1 MGRKAE
7 VVGKELLDKFIEIMK
22 IYNETVDKTFHNSS
36 QSPSYEK
43 GLKSVEKACEELYML
58 RDALFKSKLKIQNL
72 EPLLDALEN
81 ALLTFKVIVVGL
93 RNNQN
98 KRKRYGWFKYQKD
111 IRLHE
116 TARQLLAKKTSE
128 FMENVETIPEEP
140 NFIEVRA
147 LVVDPFAS
155 DVIEDK
161 IKILDSQ
168 YEESEKDDLG
178 RIYIM
183 RSYNDQGDI
192 SDVIL
197 TENWWLTLKDT
208 FYTDSRQ

>member
-36 QSPSYEK
+36 QSPSYDK
-43 GLKSVEKACEELYML
+43 VLKSVENACDELYML
-58 RDALFKSKLKIQNL
+58 QDSLLKSKLKIQNF

-81 ALLTFKVIVVGL
+81 ALLTFKAIVVGL
-93 RNNQN
+93 GNNQN

-111 IRLHE
+111 VRLHE
-116 TARQLLAKKTSE
+116 TARQLLAKKTNE
-128 FMENVETIPEEP
+128 FMENVETIPEVP
-140 NFIEVRA
+140 HFIEVRA
-147 LVVDPFAS
+147 MVVDPFAS
-155 DVIEDK
+155 DVFEDK
-161 IKILDSQ
+161 IKILNSQ

-183 RSYNDQGDI
+183 RSYNDQGDA
-192 SDVIL
+192 SDIIL
-197 TENWWLTLKDT
+197 TENWWFTLKNT
-208 FYTDSRQ
+208 FYPD